1 VIVDTNQVQSLPAHE
16 DVTLR
21 LLASLPPD
29 YPSTR
34 PPQLQLHSRYIG
46 SFSIDSALFGS
57 VLRTYTTQLE
67 GGIEFTPDVVC
78 VFDGV
83 QSVLDRCNDWYEDK
97 LGQAAAGGL
106 AREEEKAVH
115 SPEGESLTQVRKQA
129 PSAPAAMPEGIEFYI
144 AEPIV
149 DRKSSFIGRACHISD
164 PSQVGGVYFLS
175 LHIN

>member
-57 VLRTYTTQLE
+57 VLQTYTTQLE

-97 LGQAAAGGL
+97 LSQAAAGGL

-115 SPEGESLTQVRKQA
+115 SPEEPLTQVRKQA

-149 DRKSSFIGRACHISD
+149 HRQSMSYLRSFSGRWR
-164 PSQVGGVYFLS
+164 VFLVITHQ
-175 LHIN
+175 LRDA